1 MRALADPLTPLAYKT
16 YEAASLPRREKSPR
30 LPATSGESGS
40 AFPPASMGAS
50 VLPVVDEEAPPAA
63 SKDNKPTKPCSIA

>member
-30 LPATSGESGS
+30 LPATRGESGS
-40 AFPPASMGAS
+40 ASPPASIGAS
-50 VLPVVDEEAPPAA
+50 VLPVVDEEAPPAE